1 MVEVP
6 EVHEPCYFFKD
17 RSRFVELSHAEWVED
32 EDMYG
37 DPIYRCSNCNEHFVL
52 EEGTPT
58 DNCYSYCPNCG
69 AKMDEQAL
77 KERENDT
84 PEAAVIRL
92 NGFRTDKDERD
103 PAIDMAIRAI
113 NRVFVKRKPIDN
125 VEGEIE
131 CPTCGMSIDEFDSE
145 NYCFN
150 CGQALDWS

>member
-1 MVEVP
+1 MTSCRDCKNCIHYSLCNYE
-6 EVHEPCYFFKD
+6 EICHYDIDNIKNAKDCSFFKD

-77 KERENDT
+77 KERET
-84 PEAAVIRL
+84 
-92 NGFRTDKDERD
+92 
-103 PAIDMAIRAI
+103 
-113 NRVFVKRKPIDN
+113 
-125 VEGEIE
+125 
-131 CPTCGMSIDEFDSE
+131 
-145 NYCFN
+145 
-150 CGQALDWS
+150 

>member
-1 MVEVP
+1 MATCKEC
-6 EVHEPCYFFKD
+6 VHVAVCSYAQNSNNEFEHCANFRD

-77 KERENDT
+77 KEREEND
-84 PEAAVIRL
+84 
-92 NGFRTDKDERD
+92 K
-103 PAIDMAIRAI
+103 
-113 NRVFVKRKPIDN
+113 
-125 VEGEIE
+125 
-131 CPTCGMSIDEFDSE
+131 
-145 NYCFN
+145 
-150 CGQALDWS
+150 

>member
-1 MVEVP
+1 MATCKDCVHVEVCCSYLSIAYNKCKLATP
-6 EVHEPCYFFKD
+6 DFKLLKNIECDECHYFKD

-77 KERENDT
+77 KERESN
-84 PEAAVIRL
+84 A
-92 NGFRTDKDERD
+92 
-103 PAIDMAIRAI
+103 
-113 NRVFVKRKPIDN
+113 
-125 VEGEIE
+125 
-131 CPTCGMSIDEFDSE
+131 
-145 NYCFN
+145 
-150 CGQALDWS
+150 